1 MNKAI
6 QDIQRLLP
14 VLEMAFQAE
23 QLKMAQI
30 GLRINDL
37 KRQISEIERPEKSD
51 PSEASWRTGADV
63 LWETWVK
70 DRKVLINQE
79 LVLAY
84 RDREHA
90 RGRLVERLSKLE
102 AARQIKR
109 RVATNEEKTAARRSS
124 W

>member
-1 MNKAI
+1 MSKVI

-30 GLRINDL
+30 SLRINDL
-37 KRQISEIERPEKSD
+37 KRQIHEIERPEKPD

-63 LWETWVK
+63 LWEAWVK
-70 DRKVLINQE
+70 DHKVLINQE
-79 LVLAY
+79 LLLAY

-90 RGRLVERLSKLE
+90 RGRLAKRLSKLE
-102 AARQIKR
+102 AARQLKH
-109 RVATNEEKTAARRSS
+109 RVATNERKIAARRSN